1 MHEKAM
7 QIFLNKILWC
17 FKVEN
22 VQNEENEV
30 DLDIA
35 NVPTNN
41 KLETLQNIFKKMTRK
56 IVLSNRTNL
65 SLLENT
71 YFLWTMED
79 KLINLDMEDDINI
92 FANRRT
98 PHSLENGRVP

>member
-1 MHEKAM
+1 MRKPWKL
-7 QIFLNKILWC
+7 FLNKILWWV
-17 FKVEN
+17 KVEN
-22 VQNEENEV
+22 VQNEKNEV
-30 DLDIA
+30 DLDIP
-35 NVPTNN
+35 NVATNN
-41 KLETLQNIFKKMTRK
+41 KFETLQNVFKKMTRK